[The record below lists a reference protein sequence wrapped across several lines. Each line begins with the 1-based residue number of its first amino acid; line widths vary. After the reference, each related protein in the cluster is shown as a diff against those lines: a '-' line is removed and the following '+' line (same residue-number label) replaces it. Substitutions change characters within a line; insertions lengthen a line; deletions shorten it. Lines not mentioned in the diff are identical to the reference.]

1 MKTLLFDTETTGLI
15 TNSLQRLDKQ
25 PHIIEFYGCLIDDNG
40 TVLEDLEFLCNP
52 GVPIPLK
59 VTQITGF
66 VDKDVKDLPK
76 IDTYFTSMK
85 TLIEKA
91 DAVVAH
97 NLGYDKPLV
106 NFEALRLGK
115 EIKWPALQF
124 CTVEQTEHLKGY
136 RLSLTALH
144 ELLFDLPFNGAH
156 RAKEDVSA
164 LIRCYVELKKKGE
177 L

>member
-1 MKTLLFDTETTGLI
+1 LNTLLFDTETTGLI
-15 TNSLQRLDKQ
+15 ANSLQRLEKQ

-40 TVLEDLEFLCNP
+40 TAIEEIEFLCNP
-52 GVPIPLK
+52 GIPIPLK

-66 VDKDVKDLPK
+66 TDRDVKDLPK
-76 IDTYFTSMK
+76 IDVYFDKMK
-85 TLIEKA
+85 VLIEKA

-97 NLGYDKPLV
+97 NLGYDRPLV
-106 NFEALRLGK
+106 DFEAKRLGK
-115 EIKWPALQF
+115 EIKWPPLQL

-144 ELLFDLPFNGAH
+144 ELLFNQPFNGAH